1 MQHIEM
7 AVANCSSVKLFICSR
22 LQLKNVLETSV
33 PRHFWMEKNCS
44 LFLLSLHIWT
54 FSIGTGNVKTGTVL
68 DIDVKNLGL
77 ISNPF
82 CMGMMSSRGAV
93 LFGSIDSHQDYTEC
107 LLKTPASVTTEASLH
122 VFLCWHDSERTELLL
137 LPHHSWNTS
146 FQIEFNEI
154 R

>member
-1 MQHIEM
+1 MVLQGSSTLVLVDMQHIEM
-7 AVANCSSVKLFICSR
+7 AVVNCSSVKLFICSR

-68 DIDVKNLGL
+68 DTDVKNLGL

-82 CMGMMSSRGAV
+82 YMGTMTSRGAV
-93 LFGSIDSHQDYTEC
+93 LLVSTVVRII
-107 LLKTPASVTTEASLH
+107 LNASLKH
-122 VFLCWHDSERTELLL
+122 QL
-137 LPHHSWNTS
+137 
-146 FQIEFNEI
+146 Q
-154 R
+154 